1 MNFEQ
6 ESICM
11 QNVSPVLNQ
20 FDYLFLII
28 GIIGLIYLIIDDKKV
43 HYIGVGIDLR
53 ALFWKI
59 MLLIVPILSFASFFI
74 LHFDI

>member
-1 MNFEQ
+1 
-6 ESICM
+6 M